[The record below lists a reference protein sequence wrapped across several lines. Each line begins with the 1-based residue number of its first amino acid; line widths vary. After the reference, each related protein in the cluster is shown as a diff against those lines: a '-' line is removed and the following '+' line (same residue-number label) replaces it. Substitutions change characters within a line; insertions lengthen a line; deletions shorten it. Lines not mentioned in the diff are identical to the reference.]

1 MKSDPTASW
10 LQAGY
15 ELFAAAGPAGLKI
28 EVLAKKVGIRKS
40 SFYHHFADLEIFTD
54 LLLAFHVRQAHRLAE
69 KEAAC
74 ENINPALITVLL
86 AHKTDLLFQ
95 RQLRVHRHHPPYS
108 RCLAEA
114 SAPGARAF
122 IGLWEKE
129 LGLELTPYLMN
140 CVYKLA
146 LENFF
151 LQLTEATLNRE
162 WLSNYFDQLTRL
174 VTTLGSPAPEIGR

>member
-1 MKSDPTASW
+1 MKPDPTASW

-28 EVLAKKVGIRKS
+28 EVLAKQVGISKS
-40 SFYHHFADLEIFTD
+40 SFYHHFADLEIFRD
-54 LLLAFHVRQAHRLAE
+54 LLLAYHVRQAHRLAE

-74 ENINPALITVLL
+74 ACINPALITVLL
-86 AHKTDLLFQ
+86 AHKTDLLFH
-95 RQLRVHRHHPPYS
+95 RQLRVHRHNQLYS
-108 RCLAEA
+108 QYLAEA

-122 IGLWEKE
+122 IGIWEKE
-129 LGLELTPYLMN
+129 LGLELAPHLLGS
-140 CVYKLA
+140 VYQLA

-162 WLSNYFDQLTRL
+162 WLSTYFDQLTRL
-174 VTTLGSPAPEIGR
+174 VTTLGSPAQGIVR